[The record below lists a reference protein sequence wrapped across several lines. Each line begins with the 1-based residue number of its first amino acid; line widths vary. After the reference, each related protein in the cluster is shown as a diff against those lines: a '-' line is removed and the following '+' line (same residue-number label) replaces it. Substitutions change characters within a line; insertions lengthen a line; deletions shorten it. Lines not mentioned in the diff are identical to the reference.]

1 MNDII
6 IAYKTLERCAVM
18 EDKDKSLFDAEVFS
32 ADAGRQRIEWRRKAW
47 SIPDLRGSKQDWFV
61 LTKGLLELVES
72 GQAAE
77 PDSCPQIDSL
87 SDLQTWRTYAAFL
100 KGMGLAKSRSGVLSL
115 TETGAAFLRQPTRR
129 ALADIIQDK
138 VRLFGEALA
147 VIRFAPAAVEEVD
160 AVLRE
165 SYNLNWSNLSNTR
178 RRMDWLEVLELI
190 QNVGNRKWAVTEAG
204 EETLKDWLLV
214 SPEALADT
222 DSGKEN
228 VSVPEP
234 PPEIAALLRRL
245 SDAPELHEKRCTYNI
260 WAPSPNRIENL
271 RVIIQFASERVK
283 RGDFFQ
289 FIESQFN
296 LKESSVDSMMPF
308 LKASGLLEE
317 VGRNIYQATAA
328 GQAWLRSGDDLD
340 FIRILHAN
348 MKFVG
353 EMVVSAKDDII
364 RNDLYAIAKNYGIN
378 TEKARWI
385 AGFLIEAGLLEEPQY
400 LHLKATQTGMLLAS
414 SLPLQGEPSEKVDKE
429 SISLDKNQAD
439 NAISDEEQLFERL
452 HCASCD
458 PMAEGKASGV
468 AFEEE
473 IAEVFRYMGFDA
485 KRIGGAGNTD
495 VVVRWKDN
503 EGKSITAIV
512 DGKSKTSGMVS
523 HTDISDVAID
533 THKEKNNADYVAI
546 IGPGFSGDTIRN
558 HAKKKNFALITVTEL
573 VEIARSAHSLGL
585 SLQEIASL
593 FIVPNGL
600 SQIDELISSK
610 QRELDI
616 ISEVVAK
623 LCQEQEL
630 LGSLSPRDLF
640 LLLRTTNVSPSMDE
654 LLLVFKTLSQPE
666 IGLLAPV
673 NSASSEENT
682 TYMLYNGEKAVNRL
696 HALAN
701 AIEKGLSS

>member
-1 MNDII
+1 MEN
-6 IAYKTLERCAVM
+6 KERN
-18 EDKDKSLFDAEVFS
+18 LFDTEIFS
-32 ADAGRQRIEWRRKAW
+32 ADPSRQKIEWRKKAW
-47 SIPDLRGSKQDWFV
+47 SIPDLRGSKHDWFKLV
-61 LTKGLLELVES
+61 RELLKLAEN
-72 GQAAE
+72 GQAVE
-77 PDSCPQIDSL
+77 LDSYPHISCISNL
-87 SDLQTWRTYAAFL
+87 ETWRSYAAFL
-100 KGMGLAKSRSGVLSL
+100 KGMGLVKNQAGALSL
-115 TETGAAFLRQPTRR
+115 TEIGTIFQHEPTQHV
-129 ALADIIQDK
+129 LANIIHNK
-138 VRLFGEALA
+138 VRLFGEVLA
-147 VIRFAPAAVEEVD
+147 IIHYTPATVEEVD
-160 AVLRE
+160 ALLCKN
-165 SYNLNWSNLSNTR
+165 YNLTWSNLSNTR

-190 QNVGNRKWAVTEAG
+190 QDVGNRKWAITKAG
-204 EETLKDWLLV
+204 EETLSGWLLV
-214 SPEALADT
+214 SPEAIENT
-222 DSGKEN
+222 DDKKGKVA
-228 VSVPEP
+228 VSDP
-234 PPEIAALLRRL
+234 PPEIAILLQRL
-245 SDAPELHEKRCTYNI
+245 ADTPELHKKRCTYNI
-260 WAPSPNRIENL
+260 WVPSPNRIENL
-271 RVIIQFASERVK
+271 RLIIQFASERVK
-283 RGDFFQ
+283 RGEFFQ
-289 FIESQFN
+289 FIEKQFN
-296 LKESSVDSMMPF
+296 LKQSSVDSMMPF

-317 VGRNIYQATAA
+317 VGRNIYQATTA
-328 GQAWLRSGDDLD
+328 GEAWLRSGDDLD

-353 EMVVSAKDDII
+353 EMIVSAKDDII

-385 AGFLIEAGLLEEPQY
+385 AGFLVEAGLLEEPQY

-414 SLPLQGEPSEKVDKE
+414 SLPLQGEPSKQIKKE
-429 SISLDKNQAD
+429 GILLDKNQAD
-439 NAISDEEQLFERL
+439 SRIPSEEQLFERL
-452 HCASCD
+452 HRASND
-458 PMAEGKASGV
+458 PMAEEKASGV

-473 IAEVFRYMGFDA
+473 IVEVFRYMGFDA

-495 VVVRWKDN
+495 VVVCWKDN

-512 DGKSKTSGMVS
+512 DCKSKTSGMVS

-533 THKEKNNADYVAI
+533 THKEKNNADFVAI

-573 VEIARSAHSLGL
+573 VEIARSAHLLGL

-600 SQIDELISSK
+600 SQLDELVSNK

-640 LLLRTTNVSPSMDE
+640 LLLRTTNVSPSMEE
-654 LLLVFKTLSQPE
+654 LLMVFRTLSQPE
-666 IGLLAPV
+666 IGLLSPV
-673 NSASSEENT
+673 NSASSEANT

-701 AIEKGLSS
+701 AIEKGISS

>member
-1 MNDII
+1 MET
-6 IAYKTLERCAVM
+6 KER
-18 EDKDKSLFDAEVFS
+18 SLFDTEIFS
-32 ADAGRQRIEWRRKAW
+32 ADPSRQKIEWRKKAW
-47 SIPDLRGSKQDWFV
+47 SIPDLRGSKHDWFS
-61 LTKGLLELVES
+61 LTRELLKLVEN
-72 GQAAE
+72 GQAVE
-77 PDSCPQIDSL
+77 LDSYPQINSI
-87 SDLQTWRTYAAFL
+87 SNLQTWRTYAAFL
-100 KGMGLAKSRSGVLSL
+100 KRMGLVRNQAGVLSL
-115 TETGAAFLRQPTRR
+115 TEIGIAFQHEPTQR
-129 ALADIIQDK
+129 AFANIIHDK
-138 VRLFGEALA
+138 VRLFGEVLA
-147 VIRFAPAAVEEVD
+147 IVRYAPATVEEVD
-160 AVLRE
+160 TLLRKN
-165 SYNLNWSNLSNTR
+165 YNLTWSNLSNTR

-190 QNVGNRKWAVTEAG
+190 QDVGNRKWAITKAG
-204 EETLKDWLLV
+204 EEVLSGWVLI
-214 SPEALADT
+214 SPDSLRDT
-222 DSGKEN
+222 DGKKGKVA
-228 VSVPEP
+228 VSDP
-234 PPEIAALLRRL
+234 PHEIAILLQRL
-245 SDAPELHEKRCTYNI
+245 SDNPELHKKRCTYNI
-260 WAPSPNRIENL
+260 WTPSPNRIENL
-271 RVIIQFASERVK
+271 RLIIQFASERVK
-283 RGDFFQ
+283 REDFFQ

-414 SLPLQGEPSEKVDKE
+414 SLPLQGEPSRKVEKE
-429 SISLDKNQAD
+429 SISLGKTQAD

-452 HCASCD
+452 HRASCD
-458 PMAEGKASGV
+458 PMAEEKASGV

-533 THKEKNNADYVAI
+533 THKEINNADYVAI

-558 HAKKKNFALITVTEL
+558 HAKKKKFALITVTEL

-585 SLQEIASL
+585 SLEEIASL

-654 LLLVFKTLSQPE
+654 LLMVFKTLSQPE
-666 IGLLAPV
+666 IGLLIPV

-682 TYMLYNGEKAVNRL
+682 TYMLHNVEKSVNRL

>member
-1 MNDII
+1 MET
-6 IAYKTLERCAVM
+6 KERN
-18 EDKDKSLFDAEVFS
+18 LFDTEIFS
-32 ADAGRQRIEWRRKAW
+32 ADPSRQKIEWRKKAW
-47 SIPDLRGSKQDWFV
+47 SIPDLRGSKHDWFT
-61 LTKGLLELVES
+61 LTRELLKLVEN
-72 GQAAE
+72 GQAVE
-77 PDSCPQIDSL
+77 LDSYPQINSI
-87 SDLQTWRTYAAFL
+87 SNLQTWRTYAAFL
-100 KGMGLAKSRSGVLSL
+100 KGMGLVRNQAGVLSL
-115 TETGAAFLRQPTRR
+115 TEIGVAFQHQPTQC
-129 ALADIIQDK
+129 AFANIIHNK
-138 VRLFGEALA
+138 VRLFGEVLA
-147 VIRFAPAAVEEVD
+147 IVRYAPATVEEVD
-160 AVLRE
+160 TLLRKN
-165 SYNLNWSNLSNTR
+165 YNLTWSNLSNTR

-190 QNVGNRKWAVTEAG
+190 QDVGNRKWAITKAG
-204 EETLKDWLLV
+204 EEVLSGWLLI
-214 SPEALADT
+214 SPESLGNT
-222 DSGKEN
+222 DGKTGKVA
-228 VSVPEP
+228 VSDP
-234 PPEIAALLRRL
+234 PPEIAILLQRL
-245 SDAPELHEKRCTYNI
+245 SDTPELHKKRCTYNI

-271 RVIIQFASERVK
+271 RLIIQFASERVK

-654 LLLVFKTLSQPE
+654 LLMVFKTLSQPE
-666 IGLLAPV
+666 IGLLVPV
-673 NSASSEENT
+673 NSASSEDNT

>member
-1 MNDII
+1 MET
-6 IAYKTLERCAVM
+6 KERN
-18 EDKDKSLFDAEVFS
+18 LFDAEIFS
-32 ADAGRQRIEWRRKAW
+32 ADPSRQRIEWRKKAW
-47 SIPDLRGSKQDWFV
+47 SIPDIRGSKHDWFA
-61 LTKGLLELVES
+61 LTRELLKLVED
-72 GQAAE
+72 GQAVE
-77 PDSCPQIDSL
+77 LDSYPQINSI
-87 SDLQTWRTYAAFL
+87 SNLQTWRTYAAFL
-100 KGMGLAKSRSGVLSL
+100 KGMGLARNQAGVLSL
-115 TETGAAFLRQPTRR
+115 TKTGVAFQHQPTQAAF
-129 ALADIIQDK
+129 ANIIHNK
-138 VRLFGEALA
+138 VRLFGEVLA
-147 VIRFAPAAVEEVD
+147 IVRYAPATVEEVD
-160 AVLRE
+160 TLLHKN
-165 SYNLNWSNLSNTR
+165 YNITWSNLSNTR

-190 QNVGNRKWAVTEAG
+190 QDVGNRKWAITKAG
-204 EETLKDWLLV
+204 EEVLSGWILV
-214 SPEALADT
+214 SPESLGNT
-222 DSGKEN
+222 DDKKGEVA
-228 VSVPEP
+228 VSDP
-234 PPEIAALLRRL
+234 PPEIAILLQRL
-245 SDAPELHEKRCTYNI
+245 SDTPELHRKRCTYNI
-260 WAPSPNRIENL
+260 WVPSPNRIENL
-271 RVIIQFASERVK
+271 RLIIQFAYERVK

-296 LKESSVDSMMPF
+296 LKESSVDSMLPF

-348 MKFVG
+348 MMFVG

-400 LHLKATQTGMLLAS
+400 LHLKATKTGMLLAS
-414 SLPLQGEPSEKVDKE
+414 SLPLQGDPCEKVEKE

-439 NAISDEEQLFERL
+439 NVISDEEQLFERL
-452 HCASCD
+452 HRASCD

-503 EGKSITAIV
+503 EGKSNTAIV

-546 IGPGFSGDTIRN
+546 IGSGFSGDTIRN

-573 VEIARSAHSLGL
+573 VEIARSAHSIGL

-593 FIVPNGL
+593 FMVPNGL
-600 SQIDELISSK
+600 SKIDELISDK

-616 ISEVVAK
+616 ISEVVVK
-623 LCQEQEL
+623 FCQEQEL

-654 LLLVFKTLSQPE
+654 LLMVFKTLSQPE
-666 IGLLAPV
+666 IGLLVPV
-673 NSASSEENT
+673 NFASSEENT

-701 AIEKGLSS
+701 AIEKGLSN